1 MALRQLIAEVR
12 EGWPSYRNLKIVS
25 KHQAEYKRVVD
36 GFRDELKPLLPPSS
50 SYKIQG
56 STGQGN
62 ITSAP
67 WVATFDLSITKTAT
81 QGFYLVYLFSVDLRR
96 LYLSLA
102 FGTTQ
107 FEEYFP
113 SIPERHTKLVA
124 AADQLRTLLKPK
136 RVLNSGSLDLA
147 VTSRDR
153 MHADYEKSNIVAIQ
167 YGLDALPSDDQLAR
181 DYRYMVELYR
191 ELVANPLLPEVQH
204 LLESQIEPPPLF
216 LDPIVKEFSVRKPKN
231 KKAQGGGTKNRRISK
246 ESKKIGDKGE
256 EIVFDLEV
264 AKLKKLGR
272 DPSAIKWLAR
282 EGITP
287 GWDITSVDEAGQPL
301 HIEVKASIGAGVSNL
316 VLTANE
322 YSAAKDHKSKYCI
335 YLVTNVMKERP
346 TIEII
351 RDPLKRIKSGELTAE
366 ISAWLIGLQP
376 GHLIE

>member
-1 MALRQLIAEVR
+1 MALRKIIADVR
-12 EGWPSYRNLKIVS
+12 EGWPSYRSLKIVS
-25 KHQAEYKRVVD
+25 KHQAEYIRVVND
-36 GFRDELKPLLPPSS
+36 FPNELKPLLPPSS

-67 WVATFDLSITKTAT
+67 WIATFDLSITKTAT
-81 QGFYLVYLFSVDLRR
+81 QGFYLVHLFSIKLQK

-107 FEEYFP
+107 FEDYFP
-113 SIPERHTKLVA
+113 SIPERHAKLMS
-124 AADQLRTLLKPK
+124 AADQLRTLLKPI
-136 RVLNSGSLDLA
+136 RILHLGSLDLD
-147 VTSRDR
+147 VTSHDR
-153 MHADYEKSNIVAIQ
+153 MHSDYEKSNIVGIR
-167 YGLDALPSDDQLAR
+167 YDLDALPSDDQLAR
-181 DYRYMVELYR
+181 DYRYMLELYR

-216 LDPIVKEFSVRKPKN
+216 LDPIVKEFSVRKPKG
-231 KKAQGGGTKNRRISK
+231 KKSSGGGTKNKRISK
-246 ESKKIGDKGE
+246 ESKKVGDRGE
-256 EIVFDLEV
+256 ELVFDLEV
-264 AKLKKLGR
+264 AKLKKLGC
-272 DPSAIKWLAR
+272 DPSGVKWLAR

-287 GWDITSVDEAGQPL
+287 GWDITSIDEFGQPL
-301 HIEVKASIGAGVSNL
+301 HIEVKASIGADVSNL
-316 VLTANE
+316 ILTANE

-376 GHLIE
+376 NAIS